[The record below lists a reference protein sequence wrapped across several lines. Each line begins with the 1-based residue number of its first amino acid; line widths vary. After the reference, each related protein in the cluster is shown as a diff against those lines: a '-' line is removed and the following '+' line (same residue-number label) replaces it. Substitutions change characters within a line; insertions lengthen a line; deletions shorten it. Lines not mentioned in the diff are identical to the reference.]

1 MRIFVRVHNH
11 FYIYYLLMSYCLIVL
26 IGTCNPNCISVLV
39 LRQSSIYCLNACLIA
54 VGVHIPMSRASIKY
68 PRYSLLT
75 EFTTR
80 RTKTPTE
87 VGVVI
92 LILVVKNINH
102 FSHLSLSQSKL
113 FYNFL
118 SLFLCSSLADCNLS
132 SNKLV
137 RLWISSKFGLGE
149 VSSFG

>member
-1 MRIFVRVHNH
+1 
-11 FYIYYLLMSYCLIVL
+11 MSYCLIVL

-39 LRQSSIYCLNACLIA
+39 LRQSSMYCLNACLIA
-54 VGVHIPMSRASIKY
+54 VGVHIPMSRGLFSEVSRIKY
-68 PRYSLLT
+68 PRYSLTSWSTDIL
-75 EFTTR
+75 FTTR